1 MEKHQGKEIK
11 KENTTD
17 SPESEETDVPD
28 GGWGWA
34 VCFGSFLMNFILDG
48 TMFSFGVLLLELLD
62 YFGEGKAKT
71 SWVGSSQLGMSMF
84 MGPVVSMLLERY
96 SCRQITIAGTLLSVA
111 AFIASTFSSNVE
123 LLIITYGVIGG
134 IGFSMSF
141 ICAIIVVGTY
151 FRRKRAI
158 ATGIAMSG
166 SGFGTFAYAYLTN
179 FLLEKYGWRGTILIL
194 SAILLNG
201 ILCGALFRPMSTL
214 IPCKSESV
222 SNPSSDCTEAEEI
235 KYSLLQPCSDGTY
248 FKNSFLHSRLANSMD
263 FLSVEKDL
271 MNENN
276 LAKTF
281 SSQYDC
287 RNLSETVCNQMSRK
301 DIFYSGSLSR
311 LAHDDS
317 HQLQLPEHCETKP
330 LQMDEE
336 ETYVRNAVDV
346 LRVHRDLF
354 KDKVFIL
361 LLFTNVCWTVQ
372 SVPLTYLPDLAVSKG
387 LSTSQA
393 ALLISI
399 VGITNIFGRIISGLV
414 TDLLKI
420 KSSVTY
426 TITLFTASLVNFTV
440 PWCDDFVKLAVCG
453 ALFGLC
459 MATAVSMRTI
469 VLADHLGIEKL
480 TKAFGMIALFQGIA
494 FMTNAPLAGF
504 LYETSKSYVMPFCF
518 AGGMYFLS
526 ATFCLIMLCLDRRP
540 DTKTIEIVVD
550 VK

>member
-1 MEKHQGKEIK
+1 MMTVISYSFQNIVKQSLSKWTRKKLTSEMQLMCLECTVTFLKTKFSYCYYLQTFAGQAGIQTRSPVTDLPNGSEI
-11 KENTTD
+11 
-17 SPESEETDVPD
+17 
-28 GGWGWA
+28 
-34 VCFGSFLMNFILDG
+34 
-48 TMFSFGVLLLELLD
+48 
-62 YFGEGKAKT
+62 
-71 SWVGSSQLGMSMF
+71 
-84 MGPVVSMLLERY
+84 MLL
-96 SCRQITIAGTLLSVA
+96 
-111 AFIASTFSSNVE
+111 F
-123 LLIITYGVIGG
+123 
-134 IGFSMSF
+134 MS
-141 ICAIIVVGTY
+141 
-151 FRRKRAI
+151 
-158 ATGIAMSG
+158 
-166 SGFGTFAYAYLTN
+166 
-179 FLLEKYGWRGTILIL
+179 
-194 SAILLNG
+194 
-201 ILCGALFRPMSTL
+201 
-214 IPCKSESV
+214 
-222 SNPSSDCTEAEEI
+222 
-235 KYSLLQPCSDGTY
+235 
-248 FKNSFLHSRLANSMD
+248 
-263 FLSVEKDL
+263 
-271 MNENN
+271 
-276 LAKTF
+276 
-281 SSQYDC
+281 
-287 RNLSETVCNQMSRK
+287 
-301 DIFYSGSLSR
+301 
-311 LAHDDS
+311 
-317 HQLQLPEHCETKP
+317 
-330 LQMDEE
+330 
-336 ETYVRNAVDV
+336 
-346 LRVHRDLF
+346 
-354 KDKVFIL
+354 
-361 LLFTNVCWTVQ
+361 VQ